1 MNDFSKVLKEE
12 RAKRKESQLGMS
24 IELNISQDNVC
35 RYEQGK
41 MEPKIS
47 EAERILNILG
57 YDLVIVKRE
66 EE

>member
-1 MNDFSKVLKEE
+1 MSEFSKVLKEE

>member
-1 MNDFSKVLKEE
+1 MSEFSKVLKEE
-12 RAKRKESQLGMS
+12 RARRKESQLGMS
-24 IELNISQDNVC
+24 IELDISQDNVC

-41 MEPKIS
+41 AEPKIS

>member
-1 MNDFSKVLKEE
+1 MSEFSKVLKEE

-24 IELNISQDNVC
+24 IELDISQDNVC

>member
-1 MNDFSKVLKEE
+1 MSDFSKVLKEE